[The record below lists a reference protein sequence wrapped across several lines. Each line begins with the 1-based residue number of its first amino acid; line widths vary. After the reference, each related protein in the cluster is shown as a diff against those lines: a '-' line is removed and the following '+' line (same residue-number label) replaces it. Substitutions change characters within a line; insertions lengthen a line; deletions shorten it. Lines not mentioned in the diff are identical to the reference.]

1 MGQRSKFTQLIS
13 YLIQDQCRCLSF
25 DTNLQ
30 VGKKRGYTKF
40 SLLMIAYIF
49 PKLLLVYKPLRD
61 TTSPAGITHYIYFTS
76 QCRLFEEN
84 FQKSVETLNLQVVA

>member
-1 MGQRSKFTQLIS
+1 
-13 YLIQDQCRCLSF
+13 
-25 DTNLQ
+25 
-30 VGKKRGYTKF
+30 
-40 SLLMIAYIF
+40 MIAYIF